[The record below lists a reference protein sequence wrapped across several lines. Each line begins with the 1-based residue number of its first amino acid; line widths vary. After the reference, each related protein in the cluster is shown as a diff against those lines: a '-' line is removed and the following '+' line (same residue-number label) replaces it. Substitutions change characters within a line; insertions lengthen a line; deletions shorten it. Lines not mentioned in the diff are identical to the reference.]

1 MNSEE
6 QIRGGFETSSG
17 ANNWVTPSNSFSDGK
32 WHYAVVTFDDSIIRF
47 YIDGVQISSKTTSAS
62 PDNSGSQP
70 LRIGADS
77 STPQQLLYWECR

>member
-17 ANNWVTPSNSFSDGK
+17 ANNWVTPTNSFSDGK
-32 WHYAVVTFDDSIIRF
+32 WHYAVVTFDGSIIRF
-47 YIDGVQISSKTTSAS
+47 YIDGVQISSKATSAS

-77 STPQQLLYWECR
+77 STPSSLLYW